1 MDGLFVHVPFVP
13 VSVEFSCGV
22 PEIAGRTVLAG
33 LPPATTTAVAADVA
47 VVDPSPCCRHAEP
60 DRVSVVRCGQL
71 VLRAVRSGDDIAA
84 ASVGRTAEPGVLVLG
99 RVALPVAALACEHLP
114 DAGGAD
120 GPRRRGIDRLR
131 LGRGE
136 TGADGR
142 DGNDERRRGGERGPV
157 RPTTPSFE
165 NSVHLSPL
173 RFPCERRS
181 RAFGFCSAHDQNPC
195 KWNAYTSAR
204 ISSSLSPSSRMISRG
219 RGGGRLRYD
228 FTTVRKWRIS
238 PPLPFASSV
247 TESGVT

>member
-1 MDGLFVHVPFVP
+1 MYVFLIAPLIAEHAPPFLSQRSQAYSYLDGLFVQVPFVP

-22 PEIAGRTVLAG
+22 PVIAGGPCSRACRRPRRPQS
-33 LPPATTTAVAADVA
+33 PPTS
-47 VVDPSPCCRHAEP
+47 PSSTRRLGCRHAEP

-71 VLRAVRSGDDIAA
+71 VLRAVRSVDRVAA
-84 ASVGRTAEPGVLVLG
+84 ASVGRAAEPGVLVLG
-99 RVALPVAALACEHLP
+99 RVARPGAALACEHLP

-120 GPRRRGIDRLR
+120 GPRRRAIGRLR

-165 NSVHLSPL
+165 NSAHLSPL

-181 RAFGFCSAHDQNPC
+181 RAFV
-195 KWNAYTSAR
+195 SAR
-204 ISSSLSPSSRMISRG
+204 RTIKTPANGVHTLRQGSPHPFRRRRG
-219 RGGGRLRYD
+219 EQIEIRRSD
-228 FTTVRKWRIS
+228 
-238 PPLPFASSV
+238 
-247 TESGVT
+247 